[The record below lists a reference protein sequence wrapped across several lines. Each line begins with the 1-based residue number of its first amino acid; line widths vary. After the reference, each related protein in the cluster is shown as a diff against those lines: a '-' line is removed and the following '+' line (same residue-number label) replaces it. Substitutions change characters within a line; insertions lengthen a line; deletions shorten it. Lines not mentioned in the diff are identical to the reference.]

1 MERREAYEETPSSRP
16 DHPHEYENR
25 EGKCTQDHGF
35 GKKTGS
41 HTNITMG
48 KKRII
53 AKSEETAAKT
63 SAESKPE
70 GEVLVSQAPKA
81 RKEGRIYIFSSY
93 NNTKMSLTDPAG
105 NVISNVSAGAIGFKG
120 ARKSTPFAASKVAE
134 MLSTTCKNKGIDRV
148 EILIKGIGSGRE
160 SALRSFATK
169 GMEILSIKDITPVP
183 HNGPRP
189 RKVRRV

>member
-1 MERREAYEETPSSRP
+1 
-16 DHPHEYENR
+16 
-25 EGKCTQDHGF
+25 
-35 GKKTGS
+35 
-41 HTNITMG
+41 MG

-53 AKSEETAAKT
+53 AKSEETAAKA
-63 SAESKPE
+63 SSDAKSE
-70 GEVLVSQAPKA
+70 GEILAAQTPRA

-105 NVISNVSAGAIGFKG
+105 NVIANVSAGAIGFKG

-134 MLSTTCKNKGIDRV
+134 TLSATAKNNGIDRV

-169 GMEILSIKDITPVP
+169 GMEILSIKDVTPVP

>member
-1 MERREAYEETPSSRP
+1 
-16 DHPHEYENR
+16 
-25 EGKCTQDHGF
+25 
-35 GKKTGS
+35 
-41 HTNITMG
+41 MG

-53 AKSEETAAKT
+53 AKSEEATQGQGSPA
-63 SAESKPE
+63 KPE
-70 GEVLVSQAPKA
+70 GEVLGVQVPKA

-134 MLSTTCKNKGIDRV
+134 TLSTTAKNKGIDRV

>member
-1 MERREAYEETPSSRP
+1 
-16 DHPHEYENR
+16 
-25 EGKCTQDHGF
+25 
-35 GKKTGS
+35 
-41 HTNITMG
+41 MG

-53 AKSEETAAKT
+53 AKSEETSQKQSSNAN
-63 SAESKPE
+63 PE
-70 GEVLVSQAPKA
+70 GEVLGVQETHKT

-105 NVISNVSAGAIGFKG
+105 NVIVNVSAGAIGFKG

-134 MLSTTCKNKGIDRV
+134 TLSTAAKNKGIDRV
-148 EILIKGIGSGRE
+148 DILIKGIGSGRE

>member
-1 MERREAYEETPSSRP
+1 MERHETYEETAGSRP
-16 DHPHEYENR
+16 DNPYEYENR
-25 EGKCTQDHGF
+25 ERKRTQDYGF
-35 GKKTGS
+35 RKKAS
-41 HTNITMG
+41 SNANIMG

-53 AKSEETAAKT
+53 AKSEETPQNQSSNA
-63 SAESKPE
+63 KPE
-70 GEVLVSQAPKA
+70 GEVLGVQETHKT

-105 NVISNVSAGAIGFKG
+105 NVIVNVSAGAIGFKG

-134 MLSTTCKNKGIDRV
+134 TLSTAAKNKGIDRV
-148 EILIKGIGSGRE
+148 DILIKGIGSGRE

>member
-1 MERREAYEETPSSRP
+1 
-16 DHPHEYENR
+16 
-25 EGKCTQDHGF
+25 
-35 GKKTGS
+35 
-41 HTNITMG
+41 MG

-53 AKSEETAAKT
+53 AKSEETTLQKPSLD
-63 SAESKPE
+63 SADK
-70 GEVLVSQAPKA
+70 EVVAPLSSHGH
-81 RKEGRIYIFSSY
+81 REGRIYIFSSY

-105 NVISNVSAGAIGFKG
+105 NVIFNVSAGAIGFKG

-134 MLSTTCKNKGIDRV
+134 TLSTTAKNKGIDKV
-148 EILIKGIGSGRE
+148 DILIKGIGSGRE

-169 GMEILSIKDITPVP
+169 GMEILSIRDVTPVP

>member
-1 MERREAYEETPSSRP
+1 
-16 DHPHEYENR
+16 
-25 EGKCTQDHGF
+25 
-35 GKKTGS
+35 
-41 HTNITMG
+41 MG

-53 AKSEETAAKT
+53 AKSEEILRQAQDPEQSRGTTPENPSLEPTAKEAEAPLT
-63 SAESKPE
+63 SR
-70 GEVLVSQAPKA
+70 QH
-81 RKEGRIYIFSSY
+81 REGRIYIFSSY

-105 NVISNVSAGAIGFKG
+105 NVLSNVSAGAIGFKG

-134 MLSTTCKNKGIDRV
+134 TLSTIAKNKGIGKV

-169 GMEILSIKDITPVP
+169 GMEILSIKDVTPVP

>member
-1 MERREAYEETPSSRP
+1 
-16 DHPHEYENR
+16 
-25 EGKCTQDHGF
+25 
-35 GKKTGS
+35 
-41 HTNITMG
+41 MG
-48 KKRII
+48 KKRVI
-53 AKSEETAAKT
+53 AKSEATAQDKASEAKSGEGVLAVQETH
-63 SAESKPE
+63 
-70 GEVLVSQAPKA
+70 KA

-134 MLSTTCKNKGIDRV
+134 TLSTIAKNKGIDRV

-169 GMEILSIKDITPVP
+169 GMEILSIKDVTPVP

>member
-1 MERREAYEETPSSRP
+1 
-16 DHPHEYENR
+16 
-25 EGKCTQDHGF
+25 
-35 GKKTGS
+35 
-41 HTNITMG
+41 MG

-53 AKSEETAAKT
+53 AKSEEIAKEQSS
-63 SAESKPE
+63 SAKPE
-70 GEVLVSQAPKA
+70 GEVALAPESRKA

-105 NVISNVSAGAIGFKG
+105 NVIANVSAGAIGFKG
-120 ARKSTPFAASKVAE
+120 ARKSTPFAASKVEEA
-134 MLSTTCKNKGIDRV
+134 LCTAAKNKGVDRV
-148 EILIKGIGSGRE
+148 EIFIKGIGSGRE

-169 GMEILSIKDITPVP
+169 GMEILSIRDVTPVP

>member
-1 MERREAYEETPSSRP
+1 
-16 DHPHEYENR
+16 
-25 EGKCTQDHGF
+25 
-35 GKKTGS
+35 
-41 HTNITMG
+41 MG

-53 AKSEETAAKT
+53 AKSEETTEGKSS
-63 SAESKPE
+63 SAKPE
-70 GEVLVSQAPKA
+70 GEVQVSQESHKT

-105 NVISNVSAGAIGFKG
+105 NVLSNVSAGAIGFKG
-120 ARKSTPFAASKVAE
+120 ARKSTPFAASRVAE
-134 MLSTTCKNKGIDRV
+134 TLCIAAKNKGIDRV
-148 EILIKGIGSGRE
+148 EIFIKGIGSGRE

-169 GMEILSIKDITPVP
+169 GMEILSIKDVTPVP

>member
-1 MERREAYEETPSSRP
+1 MCERPWVQ
-16 DHPHEYENR
+16 DENQLPR
-25 EGKCTQDHGF
+25 LH
-35 GKKTGS
+35 
-41 HTNITMG
+41 NTMG

-53 AKSEETAAKT
+53 AKSEEKT
-63 SAESKPE
+63 PENASAEPASKEAVAVP
-70 GEVLVSQAPKA
+70 SS
-81 RKEGRIYIFSSY
+81 RSHREGRIYIFSSY

-105 NVISNVSAGAIGFKG
+105 NVIANVSAGAIGFKG

-134 MLSTTCKNKGIDRV
+134 TLSTIAKNKNIDKV

-169 GMEILSIKDITPVP
+169 GMEILSIKDVTPIP

>member
-1 MERREAYEETPSSRP
+1 
-16 DHPHEYENR
+16 
-25 EGKCTQDHGF
+25 
-35 GKKTGS
+35 
-41 HTNITMG
+41 MG

-53 AKSEETAAKT
+53 AKSEETVKEPSGVKST
-63 SAESKPE
+63 E
-70 GEVLVSQAPKA
+70 EVLNVQAPKM

-105 NVISNVSAGAIGFKG
+105 NVLSNVSAGAIGFKG

-134 MLSTTCKNKGIDRV
+134 TLSTTAKNKGIDKV

-169 GMEILSIKDITPVP
+169 GMEILSIRDVTPVP

>member
-1 MERREAYEETPSSRP
+1 
-16 DHPHEYENR
+16 
-25 EGKCTQDHGF
+25 
-35 GKKTGS
+35 
-41 HTNITMG
+41 MG

-53 AKSEETAAKT
+53 AKSEEAPAKVT
-63 SAESKPE
+63 SEAKPE
-70 GEVLVSQAPKA
+70 GEVLGVQAPRA

-105 NVISNVSAGAIGFKG
+105 NVLSNVSAGAIGFKG

-134 MLSTTCKNKGIDRV
+134 TLSTAAKNKGIDRV

-169 GMEILSIKDITPVP
+169 GMEILSIRDITPVP